1 MCICVLFW
9 TFTWWNYLLIL
20 TVLRIPLGVLGTR
33 TQIHVP
39 PQLQAFT
46 ANHVFIIAS
55 IGRQTL
61 GSLGG
66 ANAIKWRLHERE

>member
-33 TQIHVP
+33 TQIHFP

-46 ANHVFIIAS
+46 ANHVFIITI

-61 GSLGG
+61 GSLGD